1 MSTLQ
6 RPNRHSVVCMAKK
19 YASNTDKRKKLSRKK
34 GGNSNR
40 KKKSRRKGRK
50 KGGNSDRKKKRR
62 MKWGKKKVFKIV
74 RLVSTAATGVV
85 YTMKKSSKIT
95 DKLQQLKY
103 DPRVKRHV
111 LFEEVN

>member
-1 MSTLQ
+1 
-6 RPNRHSVVCMAKK
+6 
-19 YASNTDKRKKLSRKK
+19 
-34 GGNSNR
+34 
-40 KKKSRRKGRK
+40 
-50 KGGNSDRKKKRR
+50 

-74 RLVSTAATGVV
+74 RLVSTAATGFV
-85 YTMKKSSKIT
+85 YTKKKSSKIT